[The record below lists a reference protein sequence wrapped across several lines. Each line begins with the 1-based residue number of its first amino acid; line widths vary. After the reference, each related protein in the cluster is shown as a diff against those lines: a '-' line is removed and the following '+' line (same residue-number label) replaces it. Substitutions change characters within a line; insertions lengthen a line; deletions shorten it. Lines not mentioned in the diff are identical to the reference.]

1 MTTAK
6 RKKGAQR
13 RKWHIVLLT
22 LLVAL
27 LAAARASDTA
37 PAPEEVVSAPPT
49 STPSPTD
56 TPAPTAIPTSTPINT
71 PVPMPPDPPEGWELV
86 WHDEF
91 DGDAID
97 PGNWT
102 YDIGGWGWGNGEAQ
116 YYTDRP
122 ENARVENGLLVIE
135 ARQEKYEDSYY
146 TSARLLTQ
154 GLHAFQYGRIEARI
168 KVPAGV
174 GTWPAF
180 WMLGDNFG
188 RDTADPTQSNW
199 PNVGEIDIMEYVG
212 REPDLVVGTVHGPG
226 YAGAGG
232 LTRWNRQDYPIAD
245 DFHTFAI
252 EWDFEGIRWFYDG
265 ELYYDLSRDA
275 VGDREWVFD
284 QPFFIIVNLAL
295 GGTLGGMISPD
306 TEFPQNMYVDYV
318 RVYQPI
324 SGAGE

>member
-1 MTTAK
+1 MKK
-6 RKKGAQR
+6 RFLSFLWLMA
-13 RKWHIVLLT
+13 IVIL
-22 LLVAL
+22 AGCQ
-27 LAAARASDTA
+27 AAAEPQPTPTA
-37 PAPEEVVSAPPT
+37 PLPPTAAPPPRAT
-49 STPSPTD
+49 
-56 TPAPTAIPTSTPINT
+56 AEPTAMPIPTSTPIPT
-71 PVPMPPDPPEGWELV
+71 PEPIPVSSAEGWQLV
-86 WHDEF
+86 WSDEF
-91 DGDAID
+91 DGAAINPD
-97 PGNWT
+97 NWT

-135 ARQEKYEDSYY
+135 ARQERFEESYY

-154 GLHAFQYGRIEARI
+154 GRQVFQYGRIEARI
-168 KVPAGV
+168 KVPSGS

-188 RDTADPTQSNW
+188 RETEDPNQSNW

-232 LTRWNRQDYPIAD
+232 LTKWNRQDYPIAD

-252 EWDFEGIRWFYDG
+252 EWDYEGIRWFYDG
-265 ELYYDLSRDA
+265 ELYYDLSREA

-284 QPFFIIVNLAL
+284 QPFFIILNMAL
-295 GGTLGGMISPD
+295 GGTLGGFISPD
-306 TEFPQNMYVDYV
+306 TEFPLNMYVDYV
-318 RVYQPI
+318 RVYQKTAA
-324 SGAGE
+324 GAE